1 LCHQVRPEGRPGS
14 DPWGDR
20 RSTGAFALLIVL
32 WNDNGNAD
40 LHQRP
45 ERNETSITIVSRN
58 DPTLSIPIL
67 EAEASGLLDRLLN
80 LFQENSRSV
89 RTGHEDYDNC

>member
-1 LCHQVRPEGRPGS
+1 ML
-14 DPWGDR
+14 
-20 RSTGAFALLIVL
+20 T
-32 WNDNGNAD
+32 

-58 DPTLSIPIL
+58 DPLLSISIL

-80 LFQENSRSV
+80 VFHDNSR
-89 RTGHEDYDNC
+89 